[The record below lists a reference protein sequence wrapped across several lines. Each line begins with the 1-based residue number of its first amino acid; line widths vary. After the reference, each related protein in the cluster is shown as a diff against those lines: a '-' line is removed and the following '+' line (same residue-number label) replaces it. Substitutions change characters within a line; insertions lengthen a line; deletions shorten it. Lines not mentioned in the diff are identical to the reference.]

1 MTADLRDV
9 DDLCRLAVMARRLGC
24 HIHLPETERG
34 LWALIELAGV
44 VDVVRS
50 CPVNGAGRDDGDCSE
65 TYDA

>member
-9 DDLCRLAVMARRLGC
+9 DDLCRLAVVARRLGC
-24 HIHLPETERG
+24 HVHLPEAERG

-50 CPVNGAGRDDGDCSE
+50 CPAVGAGRDDVDCSE